1 MDHPSLSSR
10 RATFLDALGTL
21 IRLAAP
27 WPALR
32 ELLRERHG
40 AAVSLDDARRAMVSE
55 MAFYRAN
62 CIRAGDAASLARLRL
77 DCARILREQLAPS
90 LDHLGPEALVPTLLD
105 ALHFEPF
112 EDVLPALHRWREGG
126 LRLFV
131 VSNWDI
137 SLHDVLRATGLREL
151 LDGVVCSAEVGASKP
166 DPAIFLAALEL
177 AGVAPGEVVH
187 VGDSPEED
195 VAGALAAGIRP
206 LLLRRDPAGA
216 AGPAD
221 VPTVAS
227 LREL

>member
-1 MDHPSLSSR
+1 MHDLGLSPR
-10 RATFLDALGTL
+10 RAIFLDALGTL
-21 IRLAAP
+21 IRLDKP

-40 AAVSLDDARRAMVSE
+40 VEVSLADARRAMLTE
-55 MAFYRAN
+55 MGYYRAN
-62 CIRAGDAASLARLRL
+62 CIRAGDAASLASLRL
-77 DCARILREQLAPS
+77 DCAQILREQLAPA
-90 LDHLGPEALVPTLLD
+90 LDHLEPEALVPTLLD
-105 ALHFEPF
+105 TLHFEPF
-112 EDVLPALHRWREGG
+112 EDVLLALHRWREEG

-177 AGVAPGEVVH
+177 AGVSPGEVVH

-206 LLLRRDPAGA
+206 LLLRRDSDGP
-216 AGPAD
+216 AGPAG
-221 VPTVAS
+221 VPTIS